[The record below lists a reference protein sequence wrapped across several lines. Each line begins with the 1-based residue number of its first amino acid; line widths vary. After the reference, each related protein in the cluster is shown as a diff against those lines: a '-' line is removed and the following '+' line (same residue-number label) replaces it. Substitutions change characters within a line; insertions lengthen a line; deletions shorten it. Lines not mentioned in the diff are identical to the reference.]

1 MNMFQPRKARLHTI
15 SNLTVSEG
23 TCGEICAYEIGH
35 VRIWE
40 RERDGEIPTT
50 QKIFRFVPLFSTNI
64 IF

>member
-1 MNMFQPRKARLHTI
+1 MSMFQPRKERLHTI

-40 RERDGEIPTT
+40 IERQRDPNNT
-50 QKIFRFVPLFSTNI
+50 KDF
-64 IF
+64 